1 MKIVV
6 STMGVCAIQ
15 TFTFVMHIMELAG
28 VLVSILVKVRHDRL
42 LIIQEHTT
50 VKITRKYP

>member
-1 MKIVV
+1 
-6 STMGVCAIQ
+6 MGVCAIQ

-28 VLVSILVKVRHDRL
+28 VLVSILVKVRHDPL

-50 VKITRKYP
+50 VKITRKYL